1 MASTRRNGFHYKEYT
16 LSPPPK
22 KKQQKTKNK
31 NKNKKTWKPEKA
43 QYFLTS
49 GDIKRVF
56 VHPSVYNGRFRNQI
70 FNFFFF
76 LHEVHKARK
85 KMNPDFVKKT
95 EIRKCIHLS
104 TGNRLLIK
112 WSLKSW
118 WSKYFVSGM
127 FVAVRL
133 LDTHTSGP

>member
-1 MASTRRNGFHYKEYT
+1 MASTKRNT
-16 LSPPPK
+16 PSPPPK
-22 KKQQKTKNK
+22 KKNKNK

-70 FNFFFF
+70 FNFFFFF

>member
-1 MASTRRNGFHYKEYT
+1 MASTKRNT
-16 LSPPPK
+16 PSPPPQK
-22 KKQQKTKNK
+22 KKQKQKQKQKHKNL
-31 NKNKKTWKPEKA
+31 KTWDSPIFSDFRGHKK
-43 QYFLTS
+43 
-49 GDIKRVF
+49 GVR
-56 VHPSVYNGRFRNQI
+56 PSVRLQRKISEPDLQF
-70 FNFFFF
+70 FFFF
-76 LHEVHKARK
+76 LHEVHKARN
-85 KMNPDFVKKT
+85 KMTPDFVKKT